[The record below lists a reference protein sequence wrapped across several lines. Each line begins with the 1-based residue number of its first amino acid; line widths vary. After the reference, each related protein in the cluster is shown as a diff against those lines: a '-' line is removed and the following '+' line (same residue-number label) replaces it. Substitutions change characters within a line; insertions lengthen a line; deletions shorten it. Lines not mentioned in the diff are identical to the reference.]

1 MTSLELTSSIHMF
14 YYFTFCFLELQLVI
28 CIDCIIVYFCR
39 VPLYVIQDSVS
50 MCVFTL
56 AFC

>member
-28 CIDCIIVYFCR
+28 CIFIVYFCR